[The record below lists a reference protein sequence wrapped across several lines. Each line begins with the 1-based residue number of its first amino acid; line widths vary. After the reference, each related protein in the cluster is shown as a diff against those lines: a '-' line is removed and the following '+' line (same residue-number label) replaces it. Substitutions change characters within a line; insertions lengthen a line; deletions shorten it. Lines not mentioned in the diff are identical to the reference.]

1 MIKEYW
7 STTRK
12 MMAMAALGAVALGA
26 AVAVAPAAWADH
38 HEAGEA
44 EAVRKFTVVNVLYE
58 GSKIFVPS
66 VLIVEKGEKVQ
77 IKVINKIPG
86 DPPNH
91 GFAIPAFG
99 VEEVVNSGESKTVE
113 FTADKAGLFD
123 VKCQLHPAH
132 VHAQLLVRGGGKKK

>member
-7 STTRK
+7 SKTRK
-12 MMAMAALGAVALGA
+12 MATRAALGAVALGA
-26 AVAVAPAAWADH
+26 VAVAPVAGADH

-58 GSKIFVPS
+58 GSKLFVPS

-77 IKVINKIPG
+77 IKIINKIPG

-91 GFAIPAFG
+91 GFSIPAFG

-132 VHAQLLVRGGGKKK
+132 VHAQLIVRGGGKNK